1 MEKLLD
7 FLITNITGIKD
18 YKIESSQSES
28 GGVQYIIKTPQE
40 YIGLIIG
47 KGGRT
52 IKVIRS
58 LLKVKA
64 TLDKEKVNLTVSEL

>member
-1 MEKLLD
+1 MEKLLN
-7 FLITNITGIKD
+7 FLITNITGITD
-18 YKIESSQSES
+18 YKIESNQSEG
-28 GGVQYIIKTPQE
+28 GGVEYVIKTPQE
-40 YIGLIIG
+40 NIGLIIG
-47 KGGRT
+47 KGGKT

>member
-7 FLITNITGIKD
+7 FLITNITGIKKF
-18 YKIESSQSES
+18 KIESNQSEG
-28 GGVQYIIKTPQE
+28 GGVEYNIKTPQE
-40 YIGLIIG
+40 NIGLIIG
-47 KGGRT
+47 KGGKT